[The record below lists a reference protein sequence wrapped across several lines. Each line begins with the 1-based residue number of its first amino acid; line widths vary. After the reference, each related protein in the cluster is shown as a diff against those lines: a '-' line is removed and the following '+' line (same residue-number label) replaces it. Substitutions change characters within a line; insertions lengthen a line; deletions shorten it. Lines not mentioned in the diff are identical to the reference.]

1 MNPNKMTFHV
11 EAGRVD
17 THGSL
22 ERCKH
27 AEIALLSIP
36 PIAF

>member
-1 MNPNKMTFHV
+1 MNPNKMPFHG

-17 THGSL
+17 AHGRL
-22 ERCKH
+22 ARCKH
-27 AEIALLSIP
+27 GEIALLSIP

>member
-17 THGSL
+17 TRDSL
-22 ERCKH
+22 ARCKH
-27 AEIALLSIP
+27 AEIAL
-36 PIAF
+36 

>member
-17 THGSL
+17 AHGSL
-22 ERCKH
+22 ARCKH
-27 AEIALLSIP
+27 AEIAL
-36 PIAF
+36 